1 MLEWIEW
8 IGILPVLG
16 LTGNWRGYRM
26 GGKAIGGASMSTDMK
41 KKFEAARASGNM
53 DQAKALADKA
63 QDVKDAKKAEK
74 AKEAKT
80 IAPAAANNQKELSA
94 SDIEI
99 KPVAAVRDGKPSSER
114 NMAYSSDKLYVVI
127 EPTGKTNSYVVYQND
142 GVAAKKVATIG
153 LGKEQR
159 LKEEIAKRENKL
171 KPRAASG
178 KSQEPVT
185 GVSIAKGLG
194 IKGVREN
201 TKPEVVRKRI
211 ESHIAGENAA
221 RYLKAGVK
229 SDLPQY
235 KGVSESAARDFA
247 QLVNN
252 NQFSVNGNV
261 STFDGRGILIAD
273 KLVAGG
279 ILRPGNNKYIHEL
292 TPFGREL
299 AKNVITDLSNGRVKK
314 QADSLYAGN

>member
-1 MLEWIEW
+1 MINWLEWIGV
-8 IGILPVLG
+8 IPLLG

-63 QDVKDAKKAEK
+63 QDVNDKKKAEKAK

-80 IAPAAANNQKELSA
+80 IAPAAANNEKELSA
-94 SDIEI
+94 S
-99 KPVAAVRDGKPSSER
+99 
-114 NMAYSSDKLYVVI
+114 
-127 EPTGKTNSYVVYQND
+127 
-142 GVAAKKVATIG
+142 
-153 LGKEQR
+153 
-159 LKEEIAKRENKL
+159 RENKL
-171 KPRAASG
+171 KPMAASG
-178 KSQEPVT
+178 KSQEPLT

-211 ESHIAGENAA
+211 ESHIAGENAV

>member
-1 MLEWIEW
+1 MLEWI
-8 IGILPVLG
+8 GFLPLLG

-26 GGKAIGGASMSTDMK
+26 GGKAIGGANMSTDMK

-53 DQAKALADKA
+53 DQAKAIADNA
-63 QDVKDAKKAEK
+63 QEVKDKKKAEK
-74 AKEAKT
+74 AAKT
-80 IAPAAANNQKELSA
+80 IAPAAANNEKELSA
-94 SDIEI
+94 S
-99 KPVAAVRDGKPSSER
+99 
-114 NMAYSSDKLYVVI
+114 
-127 EPTGKTNSYVVYQND
+127 
-142 GVAAKKVATIG
+142 
-153 LGKEQR
+153 
-159 LKEEIAKRENKL
+159 RENKL
-171 KPRAASG
+171 KPMAASG

-211 ESHIAGENAA
+211 ESHIAGENAV

>member
-1 MLEWIEW
+1 MLEWI
-8 IGILPVLG
+8 GFLPLLG

-26 GGKAIGGASMSTDMK
+26 GGKAIGGSSMSTDMK

-53 DQAKALADKA
+53 DQAKDLADKA
-63 QDVKDAKKAEK
+63 QKFNDDKKAEK
-74 AKEAKT
+74 AKAKEAK
-80 IAPAAANNQKELSA
+80 
-94 SDIEI
+94 
-99 KPVAAVRDGKPSSER
+99 
-114 NMAYSSDKLYVVI
+114 M
-127 EPTGKTNSYVVYQND
+127 
-142 GVAAKKVATIG
+142 
-153 LGKEQR
+153 
-159 LKEEIAKRENKL
+159 
-171 KPRAASG
+171 AASE

-252 NQFSVNGNV
+252 NKFSVNGNV